1 MKGNEFNIFEIKIV
15 LNSSNKS
22 KHRQLDFWVGDKKLK
37 IFFFSIQKNKWFL
50 FILCTEIR
58 K

>member
-37 IFFFSIQKNKWFL
+37 IFFFSIQKNK
-50 FILCTEIR
+50 
-58 K
+58 